1 VDRVVESLKKICPSA
16 TKRRATDEIGVPCCE
31 VAGTPGVGSAFWNF
45 ALGLLSFRKNT
56 GYQSGYFL
64 EDEAEILHNLLI
76 NIGI

>member
-1 VDRVVESLKKICPSA
+1 M
-16 TKRRATDEIGVPCCE
+16 
-31 VAGTPGVGSAFWNF
+31 AGTPGVGSAFWNF